1 MHQLSSVSDRSDMDG
16 GQCSEPTQ
24 LNPANPLNI
33 LSDQVKVIHFKN
45 EIYYFYFKLMRK
57 IEQCDNT

>member
-1 MHQLSSVSDRSDMDG
+1 MDG

-45 EIYYFYFKLMRK
+45 EIYYFYFQLMRK